1 MSFVTIWL
9 PPLAGFA
16 IFLLRVKELGTKR
29 KRVDGP
35 VQEKLTFFL
44 FLSAGTL
51 LLAGSMFEYWYR
63 GEHLRWGTFL
73 PGVLCATASFVLRRK
88 AIAALGE
95 FWSLH
100 IEIREAHAFVKSGP
114 FRWMRHPTYFSM
126 ILEMLAGALVM
137 NAPLALLA
145 SLLIFFPTLYYR
157 VKMEEAALIAKFGA
171 GYQTYRERT
180 PAIIPYKIPQA
191 Q

>member
-1 MSFVTIWL
+1 MWL
-9 PPLAGFA
+9 PPLAGLA

-44 FLSAGTL
+44 FLLAGTL
-51 LLAGSMFEYWYR
+51 LLAGSMLEYWYR
-63 GEHLRWGTFL
+63 GEHLRWGTFI
-73 PGVLCATASFVLRRK
+73 PGIICATLSFVLRHK

-126 ILEMLAGALVM
+126 ILEMLGGALVM

-145 SLLIFFPTLYYR
+145 SLVIFFPTLYYR
-157 VKMEEAALIAKFGA
+157 VTMEEIALIGKFGD
-171 GYQTYRERT
+171 GYQVYRKQT
-180 PAIIPYKIPQA
+180 PAIFPYKIPQTK
-191 Q
+191 